1 MSTLYLNR
9 ETGQVSTEPGPW
21 SWPLEGY
28 TLGATRPLVISCSL
42 HGRFEVVDCV
52 ESAEVLDRPGH
63 TLRGFASALLAAAA
77 RTCTDFRRWQSRLM
91 AEYAAKVAAAP
102 TVDAPLLSY
111 LALAEAMHS
120 RVPFEEGL
128 RVLASAAT
136 PEIRVPR
143 STVGAQPYL
152 LPQAG
157 RVEWFPQ
164 HQRPREA
171 VPLSGSSWL
180 FVRCRF
186 HGQWDCVGGS
196 QPLPTRISARVLT
209 QYAKVLLGRAV
220 SSCEDYAM
228 RLSALQEQE
237 RLALPETFGF
247 AWYAEFARL
256 ILRATS
262 DIGWVVA
269 QALDKILTLDR

>member
-1 MSTLYLNR
+1 MSILYLNR

-28 TLGATRPLVISCSL
+28 SLGATRPLVISCGL
-42 HGRFEVVDCV
+42 HGRFEVIDRI
-52 ESAEVLDRPGH
+52 ESAEVLERPGH
-63 TLRGFASALLAAAA
+63 TLRGFASALLASAA
-77 RTCTDFRRWQSRLM
+77 RTCRDFRRWHSRLM
-91 AEYAAKVAAAP
+91 AEYAATLAAAP
-102 TVDAPLLSY
+102 AVDAPLVSY
-111 LALAEAMHS
+111 LALAEAMHT
-120 RVPFEEGL
+120 RVPFEESL
-128 RVLASAAT
+128 RALASAAT

-157 RVEWFPQ
+157 RVEWLPR

-180 FVRCRF
+180 FVHCQF

-196 QPLPTRISARVLT
+196 QPLPTPISAKVLT

-228 RLSALQEQE
+228 RLSTLQEHD

-247 AWYAEFARL
+247 AWYAEFTRL
-256 ILRATS
+256 ILQASS

-269 QALDKILTLDR
+269 QALNKILSLDR